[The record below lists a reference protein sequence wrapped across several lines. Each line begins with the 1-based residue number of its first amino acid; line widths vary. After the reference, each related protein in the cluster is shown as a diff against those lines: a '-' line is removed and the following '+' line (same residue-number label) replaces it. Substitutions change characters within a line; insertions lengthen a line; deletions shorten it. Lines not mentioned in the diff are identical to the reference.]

1 MEMRYSQEVTP
12 DPPEG
17 VGQAAQSSHYSGES
31 GGGGSNVTVTTDLS
45 TSRLVA
51 SQTALLAGHTSRPP
65 QAAREPFRPQ
75 LKTLSV
81 PPPCGPHA
89 RHKRSFDDEGSWG
102 AKPSVKGNRWAT
114 HRTAGRQ
121 QNTVVTHGPPF
132 RLWQEGGRASPGV
145 KRFAEDGQ
153 ADEVVK
159 ELTEIRKSLKMIHA
173 IHQAPN
179 VSSGTGRTAA
189 RVLVV
194 PRASRLSLLTKLIP
208 SPDWFTGVDS
218 LDLCDGG
225 HWKPRVTL
233 DLHPYDAGTDS
244 GFTFS
249 SPNFPT
255 SPRENITR
263 ITSQSPNH
271 PASSFYYPRLAELPP
286 LATLTIVRRT
296 KRLAGRLHPSH
307 HIRRVPGTQH
317 FSETP
322 LDCEVS
328 RWSSWGLCSAPQCAQ
343 TGLRQRTRFVLL
355 SPANDGEPC
364 PDLEE
369 QSPCVREG
377 CSVDGDRR

>member
-1 MEMRYSQEVTP
+1 MHAIKGTLMTRAAGGHRHLLKAT
-12 DPPEG
+12 G
-17 VGQAAQSSHYSGES
+17 GQHTGRR
-31 GGGGSNVTVTTDLS
+31 GGSS
-45 TSRLVA
+45 TLMAPHGGLQGLLGVLL
-51 SQTALLAGHTSRPP
+51 LLAGRPACHATDAKPCLAAGPASYLLLFSGQWSSTTFPKQYPLFRPP
-65 QAAREPFRPQ
+65 AQWSK
-75 LKTLSV
+75 LIV
-81 PPPCGPHA
+81 I
-89 RHKRSFDDEGSWG
+89 
-102 AKPSVKGNRWAT
+102 
-114 HRTAGRQ
+114 
-121 QNTVVTHGPPF
+121 THGPPF
-132 RLWQEGGRASPGV
+132 RLWREGGHASPGV

-153 ADEVVK
+153 ADELVK

-194 PRASRLSLLTKLIP
+194 PRASRISLLMKLIP

-233 DLHPYDAGTDS
+233 ELRPYDAGTDS

-255 SPRENITR
+255 SPQENITR

-296 KRLAGRLHPSH
+296 KRPTGRLHPSH
-307 HIRRVPGTQH
+307 HMRRVPGIQQ

-328 RWSSWGLCSAPQCAQ
+328 RWSSWGLCSAPCAQ
-343 TGLRQRTRFVLL
+343 AGLRQRTRFVLL
-355 SPANDGEPC
+355 RPANDGEPC

-369 QSPCVREG
+369 ESPCVREG